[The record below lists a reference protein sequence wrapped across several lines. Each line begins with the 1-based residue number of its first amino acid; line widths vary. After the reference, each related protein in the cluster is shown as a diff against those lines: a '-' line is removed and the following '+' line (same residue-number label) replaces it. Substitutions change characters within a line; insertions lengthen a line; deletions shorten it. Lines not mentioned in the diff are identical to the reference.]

1 MRRSISVAALAALAL
16 VSAAPAHAALAVGAK
31 APALATKGAEAGKQ
45 INFSLTDALKK
56 GPVVLYFYPKANT
69 GGCDL
74 QAKLFSDA
82 TADFKAA
89 GGQIVGA
96 STDKV
101 ETLVAYSAK
110 AETCGGKFPVVS
122 ADAKAVE
129 AFDVKGMFPGI
140 TSRTTYVIAP
150 GGDILMSHTGAPDTH
165 QTKALDAVKAWKA
178 KNP

>member
-1 MRRSISVAALAALAL
+1 MKRMFSFAAALAALSL
-16 VSAAPAHAALAVGAK
+16 VAAPAYAALAVGAK
-31 APALATKGAEAGKQ
+31 APALSTQGAEAGKQ
-45 INFSLTDALKK
+45 ISFSLTDTLKK

-82 TADFKAA
+82 SADFKAA

-96 STDKV
+96 SADKV
-101 ETLVAYSAK
+101 ETLVTYSAK
-110 AETCGGKFPVVS
+110 ADTCAGKFPVVS
-122 ADAKAVE
+122 ADAKAIE

-150 GGDILMSHTGAPDTH
+150 TGEILMSHTGAPDTH
-165 QTKALDAVKAWKA
+165 QAKALDAVKAWKA
-178 KNP
+178 KHH